1 MVSTRQTLDQF
12 THNVNESMGQRPK
25 NANPQLS
32 PTPAAK
38 DIGREP
44 ARQFGRIS
52 IDKVVPDPHQ
62 PRKQFT
68 QESVD
73 RLAAS
78 LLDKGQLAPIRVRWS
93 AEVNRWVIISG
104 QRRWMAAMQAGIRN
118 IDCNFVE
125 ERVTNSDV
133 RQEQLIENCLREDLQ
148 PIEEAKA
155 FSELMTLNCWTG
167 KQLAE
172 VLALPA
178 SRISRALALLRLPKD
193 VQDEVADGRLAA
205 RSAYE
210 FSKLDDPKQQRELA
224 AKASRHELS
233 HTAATNAVRQRRG
246 KPASIRSTKQTF
258 VTDDGWKVTVTASRK
273 GTYHEIEQAL
283 ELALEEVRHR
293 IKNNMQLF

>member
-1 MVSTRQTLDQF
+1 
-12 THNVNESMGQRPK
+12 MGQRPK
-25 NANPQLS
+25 NGKPQLS
-32 PTPAAK
+32 PAPVPK

-52 IDKVVPDPHQ
+52 IDNVVPDPHQ
-62 PRKQFT
+62 PRKRFT
-68 QESVD
+68 QESID
-73 RLAAS
+73 QLAAS

-118 IDCNFVE
+118 VDCNFVE
-125 ERVTNSDV
+125 ERVTSSDV

-172 VLALPA
+172 VLSVPA

-193 VQDEVADGRLAA
+193 IQTEVAEGRVAA

-210 FSKLDDPKQQRELA
+210 LSKLDDPKQQRELA
-224 AKASRHELS
+224 RKAASHELS
-233 HTAATNAVRQRRG
+233 HTATAKAVRQRRG
-246 KPASIRSTKQTF
+246 KTASSRSTKLTF
-258 VTDDGWKVTVTASRK
+258 PTEEGWKVTVSAPRK

-283 ELALEEVRHR
+283 ELVLEEVRHR
-293 IKNNMQLF
+293 IKNNVQVF